1 MTREGSTA
9 EKDMM
14 QMKSKGFTLVE
25 LMIAMAIFSI
35 LSLVLVQQF
44 SEGSRIST
52 EQSAVSQAQQD
63 LRIARIM
70 MGRDL
75 RLAGL
80 DPLRTFRF
88 GFEQATSS
96 RFRIT
101 ADMNE
106 NGDIDDADLERVT
119 YDLQPG
125 NRQLL
130 KTIYEGTGAEISG
143 ALVDRIDPAAS
154 GFTYLDADGND
165 LGDPVPPD
173 NLEDIRTVVIDLTV
187 EEPAG
192 MAGIVNRNSTGRVMC
207 RNLGI

>member
-1 MTREGSTA
+1 
-9 EKDMM
+9 
-14 QMKSKGFTLVE
+14 MKSKGFTLVE

-192 MAGIVNRNSTGRVMC
+192 RAGIVNRNSTGRVMC

>member
-1 MTREGSTA
+1 
-9 EKDMM
+9 
-14 QMKSKGFTLVE
+14 MKSKGFTLVE